1 MKLSELKCIAVDMDG
16 TFLSSS
22 MEYNRERFEYLYQKM
37 KKRGITFIVASGN
50 QYQQLKSFFPKFED
64 EIIFVA
70 ENGGIVVDK
79 KEYIFHSDMPRDVV
93 NVVLKNYWGKED
105 VLTVVATTVGT
116 FIKRNSTFYAEANK
130 YAHVL
135 MEIDDI
141 DEIDVPIVKI
151 NIAFDG
157 DGKLTDE
164 HMDRLKEMVDGKL
177 TVVTSG
183 HGSIDVISSVVDK
196 STSIELVGKKYGFD
210 WSNTMVFGDG
220 GNDLTMLRKA
230 AYSYAMAN
238 GSDLVKQTAK
248 YQAKSNND
256 EGVLEVIDQ
265 WLTNETDE

>member
-1 MKLSELKCIAVDMDG
+1 MKLSKLKCIAVDMDG

-22 MEYNRERFEYLYQKM
+22 MEYNRNRFDMLYEEM
-37 KKRGITFIVASGN
+37 KKKDITFIVASGN
-50 QYQQLKSFFPKFED
+50 QYQQLKSFFPKHED
-64 EIIFVA
+64 EMIFVA

-79 KEYIFHSDMPRDVV
+79 KEYIFHSNMPRDVV
-93 NVVLKNYWGKED
+93 DIVLNHYWGND
-105 VLTVVATTVGT
+105 DIQTVVATTVGT
-116 FIKRNSTFYAEANK
+116 FIKRNSRFYDEANK

-135 MEIDDI
+135 MEIDHF
-141 DEIDVPIVKI
+141 DEISVPVVKI
-151 NIAFDG
+151 NIYFEGGEA
-157 DGKLTDE
+157 LTDE

-196 STSIELVGKKYGFD
+196 STSIELIGKKYGFD

-238 GSDLVKQTAK
+238 GSELVKATAN
-248 YQAKSNND
+248 YQAKSNNE
-256 EGVLEVIDQ
+256 EGVLEVIEQ
-265 WLTNETDE
+265 WLNHEADE